1 MRIYEKGTVPM
12 TVRTN
17 KVHTVNNFTVK
28 RIISG
33 EELRDALK
41 LAENVFMQFEAPTF
55 TKRGT
60 ESFLSFIWG
69 KRLREMFED
78 GSFTVWGCY
87 RGKELAGMI
96 ALRDC
101 AHISL
106 AFVRSDF
113 HRQGIGRM
121 LYAAAK
127 AEAMAHGTKRITVN
141 ASDCGI
147 PFYHAMGFRKTD
159 MQLLTDGILYT
170 PMAAR
175 I

>member
-1 MRIYEKGTVPM
+1 M
-12 TVRTN
+12 TVKAN
-17 KVHTVNNFTVK
+17 KIHTKNDAAIK
-28 RIISG
+28 RIISDD
-33 EELRDALK
+33 ELQDALR
-41 LAENVFMQFEAPTF
+41 LAENVFMQFEAPAF

-60 ESFLSFIWG
+60 ESFLSFLWG
-69 KRLREMFED
+69 KRVREMFES
-78 GSFTVWGCY
+78 GSFAVWGCY
-87 RGKELAGMI
+87 RGEELAGMI
-96 ALRDC
+96 ALRDFG
-101 AHISL
+101 HISL

-127 AEAMAHGTKRITVN
+127 AEALAHGTKRITVN

>member
-1 MRIYEKGTVPM
+1 
-12 TVRTN
+12 
-17 KVHTVNNFTVK
+17 
-28 RIISG
+28 
-33 EELRDALK
+33 
-41 LAENVFMQFEAPTF
+41 MQFEAPAF
-55 TKRGT
+55 TKRGV
-60 ESFLSFIWG
+60 ESFLSFLWG
-69 KRLREMFED
+69 KKVKEMFKN
-78 GSFTVWGCY
+78 GSFAVWSCY
-87 RGKELAGMI
+87 CGNELAGMI

-101 AHISL
+101 EHISL

-127 AEAMAHGTKRITVN
+127 TEALSHGTKRITVN

-147 PFYHAMGFRKTD
+147 PFYHAMGFRKTNI
-159 MQLLTDGILYT
+159 QLLADGIQYT

>member
-1 MRIYEKGTVPM
+1 M
-12 TVRTN
+12 TVKEN
-17 KVHTVNNFTVK
+17 KVHTKNDAAIK
-28 RIISG
+28 RIIFDD
-33 EELRDALK
+33 ELQDALR
-41 LAENVFMQFEAPTF
+41 LAENVFMQFEAPAF

-60 ESFLSFIWG
+60 ESFLSFLWG
-69 KRLREMFED
+69 RRVREMFED
-78 GSFTVWGCY
+78 GSFAVWGCY
-87 RGKELAGMI
+87 RGEELAGMM
-96 ALRDC
+96 ALRDFG
-101 AHISL
+101 HISL

-127 AEAMAHGTKRITVN
+127 DEAMAHGTKRITVN